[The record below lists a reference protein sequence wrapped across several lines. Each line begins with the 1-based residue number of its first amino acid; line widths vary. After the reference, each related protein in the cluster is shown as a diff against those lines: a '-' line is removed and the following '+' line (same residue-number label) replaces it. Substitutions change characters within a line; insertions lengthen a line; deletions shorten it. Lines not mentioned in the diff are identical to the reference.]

1 MNNKFKKIGISALA
15 ASLVGFSAPTMMTA
29 EAATITVGDVT
40 VSSTDKNGASGGAL
54 VATDDYVF
62 NNAAGAI
69 NTGTDALTIKSTN
82 STTADT
88 TLTLSGTGGLVIS
101 TDVDST
107 LSFFVTVNDS
117 NSISIGGDV
126 TVESGKAVT
135 FDLATNSSLSMTGS
149 SKTQAGAITADVDGD
164 GTVTYSGTITQSGT
178 VGAATLDMGII
189 NVSGASTIS
198 GVAHSKDVNITANA
212 DFSGNLFAN
221 TIDLTGTGTDT
232 TTFTAGG
239 TLGKASGTTSVVT
252 MNATGQKVIYDAAT
266 AISSDTTVVTD
277 GFGEVEITGSATIVG
292 DIGSSTTLKVGTVDV
307 NVDAAVQNMVFA
319 DATTIANTKTLTIS
333 GAVADIVYTG
343 TIAGDAAG
351 QGTLVVNNTANQA
364 NAINFTGAVG
374 STELAAITL
383 TTDADFQSTVTADA
397 ITVASGKI
405 GTFLG
410 DVTVGA
416 ADLTATGTA
425 LFSGTTGQTIVG
437 GAANEEIDGTGTISV
452 TNASTAGVTFSTHAT
467 LDANTLVLSVS
478 GTGARAIMT
487 QDAHTVEEVSLGDG
501 AILRLDDT
509 IVDAETVFTTT
520 TAQDAASVHASSVI
534 KAPANL
540 DNGETIVLFKT
551 IQTSSTNETDLR
563 DDVNSAFLDNAL
575 TDYVATVTSDDITIT
590 ASNKSE
596 TTTGSEISV
605 TVNEARALMQI
616 KESFVANSAGDLDYI
631 TELLTSENG
640 RSSGDVAALA
650 RQAAPQ
656 NAVIAGSTTA
666 SKAMTGAVQGVISN
680 RLASLRSG
688 DAYVAGMSAGE
699 GMSANSAFL
708 QAFGTVVDQDDTQVK
723 SGTQA
728 GYDADTSG
736 VAIGFDGITDGGL
749 VVGLSVSMATTDLNG
764 KGTQNVKNDISS
776 YTASIYMDK
785 ATDKGYVEGSVTFGL
800 NENDASRVIN
810 TAGLNRT
817 YTSEYDTQQVSVK
830 IGGGLPYEANNG
842 SFVTPFASV
851 TGTLIETDAYTET
864 SNTADDALRLRVA
877 QDDVN
882 SIKGSIGIKAHK
894 DTGNGIP
901 MISLALNNE
910 FGDGEIVSNNTYQ
923 GGGTKFKTQ
932 TAVEEVSATLG
943 LGYTFTNGNTDINV
957 GYEAEA
963 NNDDYL
969 GYYGIVKFL
978 IKF

>member
-1 MNNKFKKIGISALA
+1 
-15 ASLVGFSAPTMMTA
+15 
-29 EAATITVGDVT
+29 
-40 VSSTDKNGASGGAL
+40 
-54 VATDDYVF
+54 
-62 NNAAGAI
+62 
-69 NTGTDALTIKSTN
+69 
-82 STTADT
+82 
-88 TLTLSGTGGLVIS
+88 
-101 TDVDST
+101 
-107 LSFFVTVNDS
+107 
-117 NSISIGGDV
+117 
-126 TVESGKAVT
+126 
-135 FDLATNSSLSMTGS
+135 
-149 SKTQAGAITADVDGD
+149 
-164 GTVTYSGTITQSGT
+164 
-178 VGAATLDMGII
+178 
-189 NVSGASTIS
+189 
-198 GVAHSKDVNITANA
+198 
-212 DFSGNLFAN
+212 
-221 TIDLTGTGTDT
+221 
-232 TTFTAGG
+232 
-239 TLGKASGTTSVVT
+239 
-252 MNATGQKVIYDAAT
+252 
-266 AISSDTTVVTD
+266 
-277 GFGEVEITGSATIVG
+277 
-292 DIGSSTTLKVGTVDV
+292 
-307 NVDAAVQNMVFA
+307 
-319 DATTIANTKTLTIS
+319 
-333 GAVADIVYTG
+333 
-343 TIAGDAAG
+343 
-351 QGTLVVNNTANQA
+351 
-364 NAINFTGAVG
+364 
-374 STELAAITL
+374 
-383 TTDADFQSTVTADA
+383 
-397 ITVASGKI
+397 
-405 GTFLG
+405 
-410 DVTVGA
+410 
-416 ADLTATGTA
+416 
-425 LFSGTTGQTIVG
+425 
-437 GAANEEIDGTGTISV
+437 
-452 TNASTAGVTFSTHAT
+452 
-467 LDANTLVLSVS
+467 
-478 GTGARAIMT
+478 
-487 QDAHTVEEVSLGDG
+487 
-501 AILRLDDT
+501 
-509 IVDAETVFTTT
+509 
-520 TAQDAASVHASSVI
+520 VI

-551 IQTSSTNETDLR
+551 VQTNSTNETDLAA
-563 DDVNSAFLDNAL
+563 DVNSAFLDNAL
-575 TDYVATVTSDDITIT
+575 TDYVASVTSDDITIT

-688 DAYVAGMSAGE
+688 DAYVAGMSAGN

-723 SGTQA
+723 TGTQA

-736 VAIGFDGITDGGL
+736 VAVGFDGITDSGL

-817 YTSEYDTQQVSVK
+817 YTSEYDTQQVSVR

-882 SIKGSIGIKAHK
+882 SIKGSVGIKAHK

-943 LGYTFTNGNTDINV
+943 LGYTFTSGNTDINV

-969 GYYGIVKFL
+969 GHYGTVKFST
-978 IKF
+978 KF